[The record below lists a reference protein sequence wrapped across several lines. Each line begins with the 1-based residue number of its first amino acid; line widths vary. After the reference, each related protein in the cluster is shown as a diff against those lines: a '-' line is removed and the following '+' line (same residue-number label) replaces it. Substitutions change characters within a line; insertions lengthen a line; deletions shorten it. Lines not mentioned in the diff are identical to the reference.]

1 MALVWPPVYECLI
14 SHDRFIDFWQA
25 IQLGPLDWGPGYSSA
40 YVIWGL
46 CCWSVTR
53 SSACLN
59 SQHHGSKLYSC
70 PHLLS
75 FNISTKASDL
85 LHPSIY
91 PSAHPAKIYC
101 ACFQSRL
108 KGKKKKK
115 YDYYFQGVH
124 PLLDK
129 FINQAK
135 ASKSRMLPCTLIEE
149 LVSSEGDDGS
159 Y

>member
-75 FNISTKASDL
+75 FYISTKASDL

-108 KGKKKKK
+108 KGKKKKEIW
-115 YDYYFQGVH
+115 
-124 PLLDK
+124 LLLSRSSPTLRQVYKSSQSFKIQNVTLHSDRR
-129 FINQAK
+129 
-135 ASKSRMLPCTLIEE
+135 AS
-149 LVSSEGDDGS
+149 
-159 Y
+159 